1 MVKILIVDDD
11 SVTVS
16 LLETLLELDGF
27 EVLIARR
34 GADVLPK
41 MAEDKPDL
49 MMIDYHLTDT
59 EGVVVIREVRA
70 HADFKDIPIVMAS
83 GMDMSYEAM
92 EAGANE
98 FLIKPFEPGDL
109 PDLFNRLISG

>member
-1 MVKILIVDDD
+1 LAKILIVDDD
-11 SVTVS
+11 AVTIS
-16 LLETLLELDGF
+16 LLEMLLELDGF
-27 EVLIARR
+27 TVLIARR

-49 MMIDYHLTDT
+49 MMIDYHLTDVA
-59 EGVVVIREVRA
+59 GVEVIRDVRA

-83 GMDMSYEAM
+83 GMDMSVEAM

-98 FLIKPFEPGDL
+98 FIIKPFEPSDL
-109 PDLFNRLISG
+109 PILFNRLMSE

>member
-1 MVKILIVDDD
+1 MIVDDD
-11 SVTVS
+11 HTTVA
-16 LLETLLELDGF
+16 LLEMLLELDGF
-27 EVLIARR
+27 TVLIARR

-41 MAEDKPDL
+41 MAEDKPDV
-49 MMIDYHLTDT
+49 MMIDYHLTDVD
-59 EGVVVIREVRA
+59 GVEVIRDIRA

-83 GMDMSYEAM
+83 GMDMSHEAM

-109 PDLFNRLISG
+109 PELFNRLISE